1 MPVADYVTEINSLA
15 EFSDEVKAGHLKSLE
30 GVTSGAVNAK
40 DLDYI
45 SSAGLRVMLMMYK
58 ALNGNLKMEQ
68 ADPAVKEI
76 LAMTGFEEF
85 LL

>member
-1 MPVADYVTEINSLA
+1 MNRASQR
-15 EFSDEVKAGHLKSLE
+15 
-30 GVTSGAVNAK
+30 
-40 DLDYI
+40 
-45 SSAGLRVMLMMYK
+45 RVMLMMYK